1 MKKFLLSFLLIVVIL
16 STMCV
21 FATEVSGDGNQVIEI
36 ENYEQY
42 ENLFSTEQ
50 SLTDEEYEEL
60 YAAQMKELAK
70 YYEDYKAE
78 ELTKAKVIEAGEP
91 EYIYEAYTGEYIFKF
106 KKQEIKVEI
115 MEGEYKGKEL
125 TLEYPLTADMFL
137 NLDVAELHKGDVIYV
152 YPYADGENVEA
163 EIGTTGNNVERK
175 VGVIVLMVVTVLLM
189 ITFGREKGLI
199 STLIVALIA
208 VLVLIIGAEQIYA
221 GTPIIALTLIFALV
235 ISAMMAISKFRL
247 SKDAVAVTAV
257 SMIVIL
263 FVTLLTYGVDALLK
277 NTGGTF
283 ETTFLIETIVT
294 GNIDF
299 HALFVGGI
307 VLILSVAVPNV
318 VSKVWCK
325 CKKANTDNVTELLKV
340 SKSAISGTSEMVTA
354 ILTTLFI
361 PKLLYLYSP
370 RLMSTYAYK
379 YTANEILNSDVLIT
393 EIIRWCM
400 VLIGMAIAVPVAT
413 YTFKILYKNVEEKK
427 VNE

>member
-1 MKKFLLSFLLIVVIL
+1 MKKILLSFLLIVAIL
-16 STMCV
+16 SMMCV
-21 FATEVSGDGNQVIEI
+21 FATEVSDDSTQIIEI
-36 ENYEQY
+36 DDYEQY

-50 SLTDEEYEEL
+50 TLTDEEYEQL
-60 YAAQMKELAK
+60 YTTQMKELAE
-70 YYEDYKAE
+70 YYEGYKAE

-91 EYIYEAYTGEYIFKF
+91 EYIYEAYTGEYVFKF

-115 MEGEYKGKEL
+115 LEGEYKGKEL

-152 YPYADGENVEA
+152 YPYVDGENLEA

-175 VGVIVLMVVTVLLM
+175 AGVIVLMVVTVLLM

-208 VLVLIIGAEQIYA
+208 VLTLLIGAEQIYA
-221 GTPIIALTLIFALV
+221 GTPIIILTLIFALV
-235 ISAMMAISKFRL
+235 IVAMLSIAKFRL
-247 SKDAVAVTAV
+247 SKDAVMVTAL

-263 FVTLLTYGVDALLK
+263 FSTLLTYGVDVLLK

-307 VLILSVAVPNV
+307 VLMLAVAVPNV
-318 VSKVWCK
+318 ISKVWCK
-325 CKKANTDNVTELLKV
+325 CKKANTNNATELLKA
-340 SKSAISGTSEMVTA
+340 SSSALSGNVEMVTV
-354 ILTTLFI
+354 ILTTLLI

-370 RLMSTYAYK
+370 RLMSAYAYK

-393 EIIRWCM
+393 ELIRWCM
-400 VLIGMAIAVPVAT
+400 VLIGMAIAVPVAVFG
-413 YTFKILYKNVEEKK
+413 FKFFYKEVKEEKK
-427 VNE
+427 